1 MYTAENYGECYAAE
15 HFGAENVNAENNI
28 ADNFAI
34 ENVKTSAKGNEATKE
49 NMTFASASME
59 VEKALQ
65 SPIPRPALG
74 MPPPEVPSSQRPPRS
89 DRTALENV
97 PVEKETRRK
106 TKVVKKVWRSAKMK
120 KKVKEK

>member
-1 MYTAENYGECYAAE
+1 MYAAENYGECYAAE
-15 HFGAENVNAENNI
+15 HFGAENFNAEKGI
-28 ADNFAI
+28 ADNFAVG
-34 ENVKTSAKGNEATKE
+34 NVKTSAKGNEAT
-49 NMTFASASME
+49 SASME

-74 MPPPEVPSSQRPPRS
+74 LPPPEVPSSQRPPRS